1 VNIGEAAELSGVSA
15 KMIRHY
21 EAIGLAP
28 LPSRSEGGYRVYS
41 DQNVH
46 TLAFI
51 RRARD
56 LGFSIA
62 QMTELVAL
70 WGDRDLASAEV
81 RRIAMEHVALLEQKA
96 KALGEMAKTL
106 KHLAGNCRGAR
117 RPECPIIEG
126 VAADIPAPAKAPAAG
141 LLAGEHLLTV
151 AVRSRMST
159 KAAASKTTSARK
171 QRRTA

>member
-41 DQNVH
+41 EQNVH

-56 LGFSIA
+56 LGFSVA

-70 WGDRDLASAEV
+70 WGDRDRVSAEV
-81 RRIAMEHVALLEQKA
+81 KRIAMEHVAILEQKA
-96 KALGEMAKTL
+96 NALDEMAKTL
-106 KHLAGNCRGAR
+106 KHLAENCRGDR

-126 VAADIPAPAKAPAAG
+126 LAADLSAPTRAAAARIQ
-141 LLAGEHLLTV
+141 AGEHFRTL
-151 AVRSRMST
+151 AVGGRGSK
-159 KAAASKTTSARK
+159 KAPVSETTSSR
-171 QRRTA
+171 QRRRTR